1 MIKPIQNILF
11 ATNLSQDCVP
21 AFNYAA
27 AIATRF
33 QATLVLLH
41 VIEKMPDYIEGRL
54 KGLLGAGKW
63 QEILAS
69 QVSSA
74 HETLIGKKSD
84 NTVIQ
89 AALAQFCTD
98 TGIDDDSCGYHS
110 RDIVVTGGEVVE
122 DIIQCSKDYQCD
134 LIVIGAK
141 GGLLTHNAIGPIAK
155 GVMRKSKIPV
165 MVVPPDEG

>member
-11 ATNLSQDCVP
+11 ATNLSQDCIP

-41 VIEKMPDYIEGRL
+41 VIEKMPDYIESRL
-54 KGLLGAGKW
+54 KGLLGANKW
-63 QEILAS
+63 QEVLAS
-69 QVSSA
+69 QESNA
-74 HETLIGKKSD
+74 RQTLIGKKS
-84 NTVIQ
+84 NNAMIQ

-110 RDIVVTGGEVVE
+110 REIVVTGGEVVE
-122 DIIQCSKDYQCD
+122 DIIQCSQDYQCN
-134 LIVIGAK
+134 LIVLGAK
-141 GGLLTHNAIGPIAK
+141 SGFLTHNAIGPIAK

-165 MVVPPDEG
+165 MVVPPVEG